1 MDRWQEFLH
10 LVASGFSG
18 AVVAACMPNA
28 NRSSRQT
35 MVFIIAGML
44 TAIWVTPLFAEWM
57 GLTKPNTISGLS
69 FAIGMCWQNVA
80 TKVCEKLGI
89 GKAKDEGEANE

>member
-1 MDRWQEFLH
+1 MDNIRDFL
-10 LVASGFSG
+10 LLIASGVSG
-18 AVVAACMPNA
+18 AVVAACMPSND
-28 NRSSRQT
+28 RTPRQT

-57 GLTKPNTISGLS
+57 GITKPNTISALS

-80 TKVCEKLGI
+80 SKVVEHLNLSKQ
-89 GKAKDEGEANE
+89 AKEADNE